1 MVNKPQKSSIEQSF
15 AESESALKRFLER
28 FFYNTHDIEDILQDA
43 FLQTWSIEKKQ
54 KIQSPKSYLF
64 RVARNMA
71 LKELKKKSRQI
82 NAYIEEVNPDEL
94 VCNETFTENEVDLNE
109 RLTLFEKALATLP
122 PRCRNVFVLRKV
134 FGFSQKEIARRMNI
148 SVSTVEKHIINGIKR
163 CNVYMKTHDL
173 DDLFRSAKRNSPEG
187 MMDSVK
193 EAK

>member
-94 VCNETFTENEVDLNE
+94 VHNETFTDEVDLNE

-148 SVSTVEKHIINGIKR
+148 SVSTVEKHIINGIQR
-163 CNVYMKTHDL
+163 CNVYMKTHDF
-173 DDLFRSAKRNSPEG
+173 DELFRSAKRNSPEG
-187 MMDSVK
+187 VMGSVK

>member
-15 AESESALKRFLER
+15 TESESALKRFLER

-71 LKELKKKSRQI
+71 AKELKKKSRQI
-82 NAYIEEVNPDEL
+82 NAFIEEVNPDEL
-94 VCNETFTENEVDLNE
+94 VCNETSTENEVDLNE
-109 RLTLFEKALATLP
+109 RLILFEKALATLP

-148 SVSTVEKHIINGIKR
+148 SVSTVEKHIINGIQR

-173 DDLFRSAKRNSPEG
+173 DDLFSSAKRNSPEG
-187 MMDSVK
+187 VMDSVK

>member
-148 SVSTVEKHIINGIKR
+148 SVSTVEKHIINGIQR

>member
-109 RLTLFEKALATLP
+109 RLLLFEKALATLP

-148 SVSTVEKHIINGIKR
+148 SVSTVEKHIINGIQR

-173 DDLFRSAKRNSPEG
+173 DDLFRSAKHNSPEG
-187 MMDSVK
+187 VMDSVK